1 MHSSLQD
8 NPYDYDNYFMKPYP
22 RYQNSDETKELLRQM
37 NELNEFVIKQNKTE
51 KQVQNNH

>member
-1 MHSSLQD
+1 MMHSSLQD
-8 NPYDYDNYFMKPYP
+8 NPYDYDGSFIP

-37 NELNEFVIKQNKTE
+37 NELNEFITKQNKTE